1 MGKQHISVYP
11 EELSATFRMTYGLYP
26 PNETQLCYVHI
37 VSDGNR
43 IILESSNKFFA
54 IRIEREAIKGDST
67 IDRWIYLD
75 DKSIK
80 MLTSEANLSAE
91 DIDDGSGDGYICL
104 LEIDDIQVFASIKG
118 NDSFMVKG
126 CAGSFNNP
134 PNLDTIFKQNV
145 SLSPVKQVTVS
156 PYLLM
161 ILSKSFYDL
170 GSIIEFCGTE
180 SKDDLPGA
188 LHFNGYGY
196 YGQSIK
202 VVLMPIKTQDEFQN

>member
-1 MGKQHISVYP
+1 MGKQHVSVYP
-11 EELSATFRMTYGLYP
+11 EELNATFRMTYELDP
-26 PNETQLCYVHI
+26 PGETQLCYVHI
-37 VSDGNR
+37 VSDGHHT
-43 IILESSNKFFA
+43 ILESSNTFFA
-54 IRIEREAIKGDST
+54 IRIEREAIKGDSS
-67 IDRWIYLD
+67 IDKWIYLD

-126 CAGSFNNP
+126 CSGSFNNP
-134 PNLDTIFKQNV
+134 PNLDFLFKQNV

-161 ILSKSFYDL
+161 NLSKSFYDL
-170 GSIIEFCGTE
+170 GSEIEFCGTE
-180 SKDDLPGA
+180 LKDNLPGA
-188 LHFNGYGY
+188 LYFIGNGYQ
-196 YGQSIK
+196 GQSIK
-202 VVLMPIKTQDEFQN
+202 VLLMPIRTQDEFQN